1 MYKNMKDLG
10 MNFNVPP
17 EFIEANAITVDE
29 ALAMSYNGGIVS
41 YNKSILFPENMYNEW
56 FSYATTGI
64 F

>member
-1 MYKNMKDLG
+1 